1 MANELQIYAPQQNWR
16 KQVVA
21 RLGSGGTALATTATT
36 GFAFIPSCA
45 GVPTGVPVAQAGLV
59 PMVID
64 STDNRL
70 YFYSGGAWRNAGP

>member
-1 MANELQIYAPQQNWR
+1 MAGELELFASQQNWR

-21 RLGSGGTALATTATT
+21 RFGGGLLATNATT
-36 GFAFIPSCA
+36 GFFYVPTCA
-45 GVPTGVPVAQAGLV
+45 GPPTGTPAGTPTGFA
-59 PMVID
+59 PMIVD